1 MRGKL
6 LKTLGDLV
14 VFLLLLLGGLSMLVP
29 FLWMVS
35 TSFKEPGSLFDL
47 PIRLWPER
55 LHWEN
60 YERVL
65 TSVPFLRWYL
75 NSLIVALGL
84 TLLNLTSGAMAGYA
98 FARFRW
104 RGKDSLFLLFL
115 ITLMIP
121 AHVLIIPLF
130 ILMSRL
136 GWIDTYYALILPGL
150 FDAFAIFL
158 MRQNFLS
165 LPRELEEAALI
176 DGATPWQIYWRIAL
190 PLAAPALA
198 TLATFTFLSGWN
210 AFLWPLI
217 ATHSLE
223 MRPLTVGLAVFNTQF
238 STEWTTL
245 MAGLSLGTIPP
256 ILVFLAMQRYFIR
269 GLTLGS
275 LKG

>member
-1 MRGKL
+1 MRKR
-6 LKTLGDLV
+6 KQRIADAVIFV
-14 VFLLLLLGGLSMLVP
+14 VLLLGGLTMLVP
-29 FLWMVS
+29 FLWMIS

-47 PIRLWPER
+47 PIQLWPEK
-55 LHWEN
+55 LQWEN
-60 YERVL
+60 YQRVL
-65 TSVPFLRWYL
+65 TAVPFARWYF
-75 NSLIVALGL
+75 NSLVLALGL
-84 TLLNLTSGAMAGYA
+84 AFLNLTSGALAGYA
-98 FARFRW
+98 FARFSW
-104 RGKDSLFLLFL
+104 KGKDVMFLFSL

-130 ILMSRL
+130 IIMSRL
-136 GWIDTYYALILPGL
+136 GWIDTYYALVLPGL

-158 MRQNFLS
+158 MRQNFIS

-176 DGATPWQIYWRIAL
+176 DGATPWQIYWKIAL

-198 TLATFTFLSGWN
+198 TLGTFTFLGGWN

-217 ATHSLE
+217 ATNSIE

-238 STEWTTL
+238 TTEWTVL
-245 MAGLSLGTIPP
+245 MAGLSLATIPP
-256 ILVFLAMQRYFIR
+256 IIVFLLAQKYFIR

>member
-1 MRGKL
+1 MSKRKQRIADAVIFVVL
-6 LKTLGDLV
+6 LA
-14 VFLLLLLGGLSMLVP
+14 GGLTMLVP
-29 FLWMVS
+29 FLWMIS

-47 PIRLWPER
+47 PIQLWPEK

-60 YERVL
+60 YQRVL
-65 TSVPFLRWYL
+65 TAVPFARWYF
-75 NSLIVALGL
+75 NSLVLALGL
-84 TLLNLTSGAMAGYA
+84 TFLNLTSGALAGYA
-98 FARFRW
+98 YARFSW
-104 RGKDSLFLLFL
+104 KGKDAMFLVSL

-130 ILMSRL
+130 IIMSRL

-158 MRQNFLS
+158 MRQNFIS

-176 DGATPWQIYWRIAL
+176 DGASPWQIYWKVAL

-198 TLATFTFLSGWN
+198 TLGTFTFLAGWN

-217 ATHSLE
+217 ATNSIA

-238 STEWTTL
+238 TTEWTVL
-245 MAGLSLGTIPP
+245 MAGLSLATIPP
-256 ILVFLAMQRYFIR
+256 IIVFLAAQKYFIR

>member
-1 MRGKL
+1 MHKRKQRIADAIIFVVL
-6 LKTLGDLV
+6 LV
-14 VFLLLLLGGLSMLVP
+14 GGLTMLVP
-29 FLWMVS
+29 FLWMIS

-47 PIRLWPER
+47 PIQLWPHQ

-60 YERVL
+60 YKRVL
-65 TSVPFLRWYL
+65 TAVPFGRWYL
-75 NSLIVALGL
+75 NSLIIALGL
-84 TLLNLTSGAMAGYA
+84 TFLNLTSGALAGYA
-98 FARFRW
+98 FARFSW
-104 RGKDSLFLLFL
+104 KGKDAMFLLSL

-130 ILMSRL
+130 VILSKI

-158 MRQNFLS
+158 MRQNFIS

-176 DGATPWQIYWRIAL
+176 DGATPWQIYWKVAL

-198 TLATFTFLSGWN
+198 TLGTFTFLAGWN
-210 AFLWPLI
+210 SFLWPLV
-217 ATHSLE
+217 ATNSIT
-223 MRPLTVGLAVFNTQF
+223 MRPITVGLAVFNTQF
-238 STEWTTL
+238 STEWTVL
-245 MAGLSLGTIPP
+245 MAGLSLATIPP
-256 ILVFLAMQRYFIR
+256 IIVFLAAQRYFIR

>member
-1 MRGKL
+1 MRKYKQRLVDTVIFIVL
-6 LKTLGDLV
+6 LT
-14 VFLLLLLGGLSMLVP
+14 GGLTMLVP
-29 FLWMVS
+29 FLWMIS
-35 TSFKEPGSLFDL
+35 TSFKEPGTLFDL
-47 PIRLWPER
+47 PIQLWPHT

-60 YERVL
+60 YRHVL
-65 TSVPFLRWYL
+65 TSVPFARWYL
-75 NSLIVALGL
+75 NSLLLATGL
-84 TLLNLTSGAMAGYA
+84 TFLNLTSGAMAGYA
-98 FARFRW
+98 FARFSW
-104 RGKDSLFLLFL
+104 KGKDAMFLLSL

-130 ILMSRL
+130 IIMSRL
-136 GWIDTYYALILPGL
+136 GWIDTYYALILPGM

-158 MRQNFLS
+158 MRQNFIS

-176 DGATPWQIYWRIAL
+176 DGATPWQIYWRIAM

-198 TLATFTFLSGWN
+198 TLGTFTFLAGWN

-217 ATHSLE
+217 ATNSIE

-238 STEWTTL
+238 TTQWTVL
-245 MAGLSLGTIPP
+245 MAGLSLATIPP
-256 ILVFLAMQRYFIR
+256 IIVFLAAQKYFIR

>member
-1 MRGKL
+1 MHRRKQRIADAVIFTVL
-6 LKTLGDLV
+6 LV
-14 VFLLLLLGGLSMLVP
+14 GGLTMLVP

-47 PIRLWPER
+47 PIQLWPDE

-60 YERVL
+60 YQRVL
-65 TSVPFLRWYL
+65 TAVPFGRWYL
-75 NSLIVALGL
+75 NSLIIALGL
-84 TLLNLTSGAMAGYA
+84 TFLNLTSGALAGYA

-104 RGKDSLFLLFL
+104 RGKDAMFLLSL

-130 ILMSRL
+130 VILSKI

-176 DGATPWQIYWRIAL
+176 DGATPWQIYWKVAL

-198 TLATFTFLSGWN
+198 TLGTFTFLAGWN
-210 AFLWPLI
+210 SFLWPLV
-217 ATHSLE
+217 ATNSIT
-223 MRPLTVGLAVFNTQF
+223 MRPITVGLAVFNTQF
-238 STEWTTL
+238 STEWTVL
-245 MAGLSLGTIPP
+245 MAGLSLATIPP
-256 ILVFLAMQRYFIR
+256 IIVFLAAQKYFIR